1 MVLLCPAL
9 RVRSDF
15 RVIYPLSMVPAF
27 ASIPPFGRNT
37 LRVPFQSGLG
47 FISSTKKTEMMVGIH
62 KFSAKCGI
70 INCKRG

>member
-1 MVLLCPAL
+1 LGANALVLLCPAL

-47 FISSTKKTEMMVGIH
+47 FMASTKKMRKNAPLHVDRLAL
-62 KFSAKCGI
+62 FL
-70 INCKRG
+70 